1 MADLSSDLNLALRI
15 RALVEGQDAVVGL
28 GTSFIDLNQRIENL
42 IRGLTAISGSTEGAQ
57 REFEYLAGVAQKY
70 GLKILDL
77 SDNYVKLIASSKGTA
92 LEGEAVKKVFESVSG
107 AMSVLGGET
116 ITTHRAFT
124 ALAQMMSKGQIYS
137 EELKGQL
144 AEAIPG
150 ALGIMSRAL
159 GITTDDLRNLM
170 EAGSL
175 SAEVLLPFATQLSK
189 EYGNL
194 ATSGRTFT
202 QSVNDLKNTWTLLM
216 ERLSSGSGAFGAIS
230 ASIEYLS
237 KSSGVLAGI
246 IGIGM
251 ASAFVKL
258 TASISSTV
266 SSVKNFIPLIG
277 VQATATQRAA
287 AANLEAAIATEAT
300 AAANARSALSSER
313 LLNAQLAIA
322 TNAHVRQRIEA
333 ALQVAV
339 AQRIISDKQ
348 AAAAALQLA
357 SAQGAVVSSVGFL
370 SRALNFLA
378 GPGGLILTS
387 IAAFGAMA
395 FAFREQDT
403 ATKNLSKSTE
413 EYARS
418 LETMTTEE
426 TAAAIK
432 KAEIDR
438 KTSSDRIAQLKSL
451 IEYQQRQIDSSTA
464 GSEQYNSYVSG
475 QIKLVSELEKEESK
489 LVDTDIKLGDSRSS
503 LAGKSAKLILD
514 QQKLSLSSDELNIS
528 MKAQRAEIAALQKQK
543 QDGESVDR
551 ALQEAQTKLAKTGT
565 ELVAVTAKLK
575 ENQKQQT
582 IAMSDYVK
590 SQQALAP
597 AISGTSATLKD
608 QGLTTEQLEA
618 KFRALV
624 QAQVLSVDRQNIL
637 KRSIIELKG
646 EQEALGISLKAQ
658 VDLLNRQSAA
668 LGDVVAARESNI
680 AKAEAE
686 RHGAQQSLI
695 VSRLELQAL
704 EEERREKAILLE
716 TNPKLAKQ
724 TGEQIAK
731 LDGLIAKQKAEVE
744 ARQSNAI
751 ATRDEAEAAK
761 VAGEILS
768 ASQRRQVEEAKA
780 LQDQLAQLRDQ
791 YAEMVA
797 SGERME
803 IIAAVLE
810 AIRLKE
816 KEIADQANNTAI
828 ATSAAF
834 RSLGLNAEEVLTG
847 MDFET
852 RKAIDAL
859 RTLGSQGKLTGDD
872 LRKAMDKAIDLA
884 DTREEIG
891 ALKSALYEL
900 AKSGKISTEEYKQ
913 SIVAL
918 NVKLAEMRAELDPTQ
933 RALAALGLGVPER
946 MNAISKSMKANSEI
960 VRDGTKSL
968 ALGQDAF
975 LKYAEAEIEAAQ
987 AGDRAVDA
995 QVNGKAAALGLSN
1008 AYEELVRNLARA
1020 NPEFDA
1026 ITAKMGRIAE
1036 MSELQH
1042 ENTKADI
1049 DLNIE
1054 HIETLQQK
1062 DKILGDGINLAKD
1075 LIEESK
1081 LTVALA
1087 KEEYQSK
1094 KDAVALDEEKIA
1106 ALEKERVTRGK
1117 LAPEQE
1123 RELAIMKAKLP
1134 ISEDELQKSK
1144 EKVVQLEHEAF
1155 AQSRVV
1161 EQINRVVE
1169 ASIIEESAAS
1179 AVLRSRLETIE
1190 SEIDLAK
1197 AKGDTAKAIEL
1208 QAEKSRVEKDILDL
1222 GIQAREDATAAARAY
1237 VESLVALAEQDGTVT
1252 EIERHGIDTA
1262 RQRIEI
1268 LEQEEEAYRKNAE
1281 AIKEK
1286 SQAEIASIDASDR
1299 AREAAEQTRVAGQ
1312 LASDTLNGWIA
1323 KLNDLS
1329 PAAVEA
1335 FEKMRNFTDST
1346 VATASSSDKAKRSI
1360 DDLGAAMVSL
1370 GDTGFVRFMN
1380 EAAVQALTVEASF
1393 YAQAQSADS
1402 LAQSLN
1408 DMADSGTGNME
1419 AMIRSAESA
1428 RATMDLLDQTRLDS
1442 LQSAIDRAR
1451 GSMDSLRESSE
1462 AALDAA
1468 RRALLQQQ
1476 GDQRAILE
1484 LDRKQK
1490 IAELDKQ
1497 IAAAQAANDI
1507 ESLSNLQKALDL
1519 EERTYNLKVKALDA
1533 DREKNK
1539 RTREEPP
1546 ASSTGTAPASGP
1558 TTINNT
1564 FLIDP
1569 TKLANEE
1576 WVKKN
1581 VMPTI
1586 EKVGRLRA

>member
-57 REFEYLAGVAQKY
+57 REFEYLADVAQKY

-107 AMSVLGGET
+107 AMSVLGGDT

-277 VQATATQRAA
+277 VQATATQRVA

-313 LLNAQLAIA
+313 LLKAQLAIA
-322 TNAHVRQRIEA
+322 TNAQVRQRIEA

-514 QQKLSLSSDELNIS
+514 QQKLSLSSDELNLS

-551 ALQEAQTKLAKTGT
+551 ALQDAQTKLAKTGT

-637 KRSIIELKG
+637 KRSIIELNG
-646 EQEALGISLKAQ
+646 EQEALGISLKSQ
-658 VDLLNRQSAA
+658 VDLLTRQAAA
-668 LGDVVAARESNI
+668 LGDVTAARAANI

-686 RHGAQQSLI
+686 RQSAQQSLI
-695 VSRLELQAL
+695 IARLELQAM
-704 EEERREKAILLE
+704 EEERREKAIQLE

-731 LDGLIAKQKAEVE
+731 LDALIAKQRAEVQ
-744 ARQSNAI
+744 ARKDNVV
-751 ATRDEAEAAK
+751 ATREEVEAAK
-761 VAGEILS
+761 VAGETIS
-768 ASQRRQVEEAKA
+768 ASQKRQASEASA
-780 LQDQLAQLRDQ
+780 LQEQLGRLREQ
-791 YAEMVA
+791 YADMVA
-797 SGERME
+797 SGEQMRVIETVM
-803 IIAAVLE
+803 E

-816 KEIADQANNTAI
+816 KEIADQAADTAI

-834 RSLGLNAEEVLTG
+834 KSLGLNAEEVLTG

-859 RTLGSQGKLTGDD
+859 ASLSIRGQLTGDE
-872 LRKAMDKAIDLA
+872 LRKAMDKAISLA
-884 DTREEIG
+884 DSEAEIKALIDALYAMQSAG
-891 ALKSALYEL
+891 VITSADLGVSMAALKQKLSDLQT
-900 AKSGKISTEEYKQ
+900 GVDP
-913 SIVAL
+913 VA
-918 NVKLAEMRAELDPTQ
+918 
-933 RALAALGLGVPER
+933 RALEKLGVGVPEKLAAVAEAAKL
-946 MNAISKSMKANSEI
+946 NFLVIQQSKQPIEN
-960 VRDGTKSL
+960 VR
-968 ALGQDAF
+968 DAF
-975 LKYAEAEIEAAQ
+975 LKYADAAVASANASGSVIDPMLRQRAISLGLLTAYENLVAGMRRVSPELKNMKDRFGELSQIESERVSAIESIASSQETAMRAEIDYYKAIGATSVARQKEQELAAKQ
-987 AGDRAVDA
+987 IEFSRSLIAAKYSELKVQLAEQGL
-995 QVNGKAAALGLSN
+995 KAALL
-1008 AYEELVRNLARA
+1008 EQE
-1020 NPEFDA
+1020 
-1026 ITAKMGRIAE
+1026 
-1036 MSELQH
+1036 
-1042 ENTKADI
+1042 KASHP
-1049 DLNIE
+1049 L
-1054 HIETLQQK
+1054 
-1062 DKILGDGINLAKD
+1062 
-1075 LIEESK
+1075 
-1081 LTVALA
+1081 
-1087 KEEYQSK
+1087 Y
-1094 KDAVALDEEKIA
+1094 
-1106 ALEKERVTRGK
+1106 
-1117 LAPEQE
+1117 EQE
-1123 RELAIMKAKLP
+1123 RQLIELTVEAINKKIDALREELKLTDQSGKNLAANSSITEKATRVTEQHTDAAQKDAESTKEQAKSYTLMEDSATGAVRSLSQMSAGMNELLSSMLHVRDVGKLFGSNWSGELGKLRLELQQTDDAIRHNLQIIGP
-1134 ISEDELQKSK
+1134 YAGQFEKNANAANAARRSFLEQAIAAVGLTEDLTKLSGSVSSNTSELESLVLQAETAKSGMNLLDAARLDNLQKSIDAAK
-1144 EKVVQLEHEAF
+1144 KKLTELQDETK
-1155 AQSRVV
+1155 
-1161 EQINRVVE
+1161 
-1169 ASIIEESAAS
+1169 SATDRITELNA
-1179 AVLRSRLETIE
+1179 
-1190 SEIDLAK
+1190 EIAA
-1197 AKGDTAKAIEL
+1197 AKGDTATSDKLKL
-1208 QAEKSRVEKDILDL
+1208 QLDQQKEIATVEKNL
-1222 GIQAREDATAAARAY
+1222 AAARDAQNAD
-1237 VESLVALAEQDGTVT
+1237 LVRLYEDQLTKLNELYQIKEKNLEADIKAQKLAEQQKNAKDTTRDDKPTSQTVT
-1252 EIERHGIDTA
+1252 
-1262 RQRIEI
+1262 
-1268 LEQEEEAYRKNAE
+1268 
-1281 AIKEK
+1281 
-1286 SQAEIASIDASDR
+1286 S
-1299 AREAAEQTRVAGQ
+1299 
-1312 LASDTLNGWIA
+1312 
-1323 KLNDLS
+1323 
-1329 PAAVEA
+1329 
-1335 FEKMRNFTDST
+1335 
-1346 VATASSSDKAKRSI
+1346 
-1360 DDLGAAMVSL
+1360 
-1370 GDTGFVRFMN
+1370 
-1380 EAAVQALTVEASF
+1380 
-1393 YAQAQSADS
+1393 
-1402 LAQSLN
+1402 
-1408 DMADSGTGNME
+1408 
-1419 AMIRSAESA
+1419 
-1428 RATMDLLDQTRLDS
+1428 
-1442 LQSAIDRAR
+1442 
-1451 GSMDSLRESSE
+1451 
-1462 AALDAA
+1462 
-1468 RRALLQQQ
+1468 
-1476 GDQRAILE
+1476 
-1484 LDRKQK
+1484 
-1490 IAELDKQ
+1490 
-1497 IAAAQAANDI
+1497 
-1507 ESLSNLQKALDL
+1507 
-1519 EERTYNLKVKALDA
+1519 
-1533 DREKNK
+1533 
-1539 RTREEPP
+1539 
-1546 ASSTGTAPASGP
+1546 GTAPAGGA